1 MKGLGSWTGTTEGS
15 LVNRTQDMEDR
26 ISGTKDMIEGIDT
39 SVKEN
44 VKSEKIL
51 TQHFQEIWDTMKR
64 PSLRI
69 IGIEGEETQMKDRKC
84 F

>member
-1 MKGLGSWTGTTEGS
+1 MNKPVQDLTVKRESLIKPKQELFISSGNERFRKLNRNHRGS
-15 LVNRTQDMEDR
+15 LVNRIQDMEDR

-51 TQHFQEIWDTMKR
+51 TQHFQEI
-64 PSLRI
+64 
-69 IGIEGEETQMKDRKC
+69 
-84 F
+84 